1 MKKFLSI
8 IFIITII
15 FSGFGF
21 FVYADS
27 NHNNESDSEVVE
39 EFDVISQ
46 PPINNH
52 EKKNVLQ
59 PKSHI
64 TYKITK
70 LGRTSEV
77 GAFTGQSV
85 SGAPGVT
92 ISLGNMKATTF
103 SASSNVTWNL
113 RAKAQA
119 ALGFNFSSTYT
130 VKHSGTITVR
140 YTNNGRKVKRA
151 EIQAYRLYSKQ
162 NFKVTWTS
170 FHVRKPQYYGT
181 YWAKKPV
188 GYHYKVVYY
197 Y

>member
-8 IFIITII
+8 TFIITII

-27 NHNNESDSEVVE
+27 NHNNEYDSEVVE

-85 SGAPGVT
+85 SGTPGVT

-130 VKHSGTITVR
+130 VKHSEI
-140 YTNNGRKVKRA
+140 GRA
-151 EIQAYRLYSKQ
+151 
-162 NFKVTWTS
+162 
-170 FHVRKPQYYGT
+170 HV
-181 YWAKKPV
+181 
-188 GYHYKVVYY
+188 
-197 Y
+197 